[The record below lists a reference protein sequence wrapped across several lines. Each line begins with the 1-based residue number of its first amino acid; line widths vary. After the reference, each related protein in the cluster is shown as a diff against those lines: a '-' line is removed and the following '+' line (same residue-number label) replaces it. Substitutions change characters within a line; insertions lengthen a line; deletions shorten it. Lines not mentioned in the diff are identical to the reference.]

1 MYKKQKRVFISIL
14 LAYGGLSIMLI
25 MLILIYVY
33 IEILNEIY
41 GDFLSII
48 GIFILILSLIFMI
61 SAQRFNPM
69 FSTRAFTF
77 HTGLIE
83 GVPNNHKNQFTIKKQ
98 QLLNINEIFL
108 YENEKGVFCTGD
120 GLLNLKFDMRYWVR
134 KKFYIYEYIL
144 TCLQLE
150 YSKKLYKKA
159 YIKNISN
166 LDIIFIYKNK
176 QKRINLIHNNWT
188 HRHHQAAPNRRA
200 DLLLH
205 RYGA

>member
-1 MYKKQKRVFISIL
+1 
-14 LAYGGLSIMLI
+14 MLI

-33 IEILNEIY
+33 IEILNEMY
-41 GDFLSII
+41 GDFFSVI

-61 SAQRFNPM
+61 SAQYFNPM
-69 FSTRAFTF
+69 FSTRTF
-77 HTGLIE
+77 SFHSGLIE

-98 QLLNINEIFL
+98 QLLNVNEIFL
-108 YENEKGVFCTGD
+108 YENEKGVFCTSD
-120 GLLNLKFDMRYWVR
+120 GLLNLKFDMRYWL
-134 KKFYIYEYIL
+134 KKKYYIYEYIL

-166 LDIIFIYKNK
+166 LDIIFICKNK

-188 HRHHQAAPNRRA
+188 SIKLTYKYRILKKLQ
-200 DLLLH
+200 LLH
-205 RYGA
+205 KDSKLKISDFYDFN